1 MVPDMGSNT
10 WRHPT
15 VRTVLIRYLD
25 VSRSDHRLGNPVLLL
40 VASFVAEIS
49 PLWVINQDLREFG
62 IKKR

>member
-1 MVPDMGSNT
+1 MGSNT
-10 WRHPT
+10 WRHST

-25 VSRSDHRLGNPVLLL
+25 VSRSDHRPGDSVLLL

-62 IKKR
+62 NKKR

>member
-10 WRHPT
+10 WRHST
-15 VRTVLIRYLD
+15 VRTALIRYLD

-49 PLWVINQDLREFG
+49 PLWVISQDLRELG
-62 IKKR
+62 NKKR